1 MCSSNR
7 FATLVYSDSSD
18 DEANHASPVHTASHV
33 KQQLTV
39 LSSAL
44 RSQTSLSSAL
54 RSQTS
59 LSEISNTPIY
69 SIRVGSQPIKFEAND
84 PIPFSFYDGL
94 AHSSFYT
101 KCIYCQYMTHSEK
114 QCPLNQCL

>member
-18 DEANHASPVHTASHV
+18 DEANHASPVHTASHADTASHV
-33 KQQLTV
+33 KQQLPV
-39 LSSAL
+39 
-44 RSQTSLSSAL
+44 LSSAL